1 MVETWPFEQFVTF
14 HEFFGIPSRMKSP
27 GGEPFDPN
35 QQLSRAFE
43 VESTGSG
50 ETSHVTHVFMRQQ
63 QRELGEEVVFSRLRS
78 H

>member
-14 HEFFGIPSRMKSP
+14 HESFGIPSRMKSP
-27 GGEPFDPN
+27 GREPFDPN
-35 QQLSRAFE
+35 QQLSR
-43 VESTGSG
+43 VESAGSG